1 MFNKVAFDSRFNT
14 RLNDLRSAEKV
25 TKAALM
31 DLSREVFVA
40 FHATEDI
47 DYINRILE
55 VLTPVNKKV
64 SIEFFKEF
72 SGFKYDDK
80 QGKFSGK
87 DKKHYDEK
95 KAATLAWLEDP
106 LNNIWVW
113 ADRNI
118 EIEKKEFDAERLKKQ
133 AASLLKKATDNGFQK
148 ADVFK
153 ALMESGVTEADLIG
167 FIESLG
173 FVEVKA

>member
-14 RLNDLRSAEKV
+14 RLNDLRSAEKI
-25 TKAALM
+25 TRAALM

-64 SIEFFKEF
+64 AIEFFKEF
-72 SGFKYDDK
+72 SGFKYDEK

-95 KAATLAWLEDP
+95 KAATIAWLEDP
-106 LNNIWVW
+106 LNNIWTW

-118 EIEKKEFDAERLKKQ
+118 TIEKEFDFSSLKKGAEQ
-133 AASLLKKATDNGFQK
+133 LLKKADKNGFKK

-153 ALMESGVTEADLIG
+153 ALMESGVTEDDLIG